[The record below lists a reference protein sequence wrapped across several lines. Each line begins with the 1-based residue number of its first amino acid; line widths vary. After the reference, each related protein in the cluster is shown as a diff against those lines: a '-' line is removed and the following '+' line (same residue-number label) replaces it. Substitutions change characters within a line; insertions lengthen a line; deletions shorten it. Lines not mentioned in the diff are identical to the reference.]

1 MSLRPSIQKTARAAT
16 ADLSRIGAVGG
27 PSAALG
33 AFLSDMAGGMIA
45 DANQAEADKVS
56 TEAYAQGAAQGS
68 KAAMDGAAPILPQ
81 DESTVR
87 NKALKQGALA
97 GWMARF
103 DVDSQTK
110 AETWAA
116 EHADNPDAFKA
127 KWDGMS
133 SGTVA
138 MVPPELQ
145 PQVRAELDRRGGLTL
160 ARLQSGKLQRD
171 QKALEDRQNASILQ
185 AQLLA
190 DRNSENSWRE
200 GRIEGDD
207 GAKAEDKKWLAY
219 LDSRTDLD
227 ARHKVLERDKFLQ
240 TRQRAAVLGEFD
252 RIKLR
257 GLGAAESFIK
267 DFRKPGR
274 HPQLDP
280 DAVEGIAAE
289 MERHTADLR
298 QQRAMAVAELRDQAQ
313 DAIFRAE
320 RGYGTPNI
328 DALAAKARSLGATDL
343 AGNLADAGRN
353 ARLAGELAKMPL
365 PALQARVAELDTSA
379 QTGSDD
385 GSARRAVLAKTV
397 LSNTITGLK
406 ADALEHFRHQGADLP
421 VLDWD
426 KPETL
431 AARVKTADHLA
442 GVNAIPVPA
451 LTKGEAASLAA
462 RLEQANYEDRAK
474 LLGNLHQGLGTRRFP
489 EVLDTIKETAPEAAQ
504 AGALMAQGPEG
515 QKAARDILF
524 GVDLRRTVAKDGAT
538 GGRQFMPPK
547 DVVFKTQF
555 QQELPPASV
564 AGLSPQDLDGVQKAI
579 IATYVAKSH
588 AAGKASQDT
597 LDAKLFRQSVDAVT
611 GGVLKW
617 NGQSMIAPV
626 RGMTQD
632 ALDDVMG
639 GLSDAALGGAQSI
652 DGQPVTAKQIRE
664 YGTLRMIEPGKYLVQ
679 IGGQYLVGADH
690 RPAILDLATLSST
703 SGGR

>member
-252 RIKLR
+252 RVKLR

-274 HPQLDP
+274 HPQLDA

-298 QQRAMAVAELRDQAQ
+298 QQRAMAVAELRDQA
-313 DAIFRAE
+313 DGAILRAVNGLPFDDLDKMAA
-320 RGYGTPNI
+320 RAR
-328 DALAAKARSLGATDL
+328 ALGDENLARSISEKGGA
-343 AGNLADAGRN
+343 
-353 ARLAGELAKMPL
+353 ARLSNSLAKLPL
-365 PALQARVAELDTSA
+365 PVLQARVSEFEAAAKASTDNATA
-379 QTGSDD
+379 QRYLVAKEVLGK
-385 GSARRAVLAKTV
+385 ARTAMA
-397 LSNTITGLK
+397 
-406 ADALEHFRHQGADLP
+406 ADALTRLKAQGNDVPAI
-421 VLDWD
+421 DWS

-431 AARVKTADHLA
+431 VARAKAADHLS
-442 GVNAIPVPA
+442 GVNGIHVPA
-451 LTKGEAASLAA
+451 LTKGDADDLAA
-462 RLEQANYEDRAK
+462 RMEQASYEDRAK
-474 LLGNLHQGLGTRRFP
+474 LLGNLHQGFGRRRFP
-489 EVLDTIKETAPEAAQ
+489 EVLDAIKATAPEAAQ
-504 AGALMAQGPEG
+504 AGALMAEGPEG
-515 QKAARDILF
+515 QKAARNVLF
-524 GVDLRRTVAKDGAT
+524 GADLRRTVAKDGAA

-547 DVVFKTQF
+547 DTLFKTQF
-555 QQELPPASV
+555 QSALPPEAV
-564 AGLSPQDLDGVQKAI
+564 AGLAPDDLAAVQQSI
-579 IATYVAKSH
+579 ISAYAARSH

-597 LDAKLFRQSVDAVT
+597 LDAKLFDAAVADVI
-611 GGVLKW
+611 GGPVLKW
-617 NGQSMIAPV
+617 NEKPLVPPV
-626 RGMTQD
+626 RGLTQD
-632 ALDDVMG
+632 ALDDVMD
-639 GLSDAALGGAQSI
+639 GLTAADLYGAQSI
-652 DGQPVTAKQIRE
+652 GGDPVQVADFKKYGTVRMHVPGRYHVFLNGQTVYRGGQP
-664 YGTLRMIEPGKYLVQ
+664 LV
-679 IGGQYLVGADH
+679 
-690 RPAILDLATLSST
+690 LDLAALVK
-703 SGGR
+703 GR